1 MATVKDVTKE
11 KQAKTVQDVNNQDAR
26 TRLWQSLNTT
36 YTNQMDES
44 DKAYD
49 KAISQQNNAML
60 ARGMGRSSYA
70 GQIAANMYDDKNR
83 ARNKIGEALIADY
96 QNRISDIE
104 NQEKED
110 ERWERQF
117 AETLKQN
124 EWQRGFQEAEAARQ
138 QGNWEKDYA
147 ANRADTAWSQNF
159 QTSQFTY
166 QQQRD
171 KIADQQWQKEYN
183 EQLRQFN
190 ENMAYQKERA
200 KVSDAQW
207 EKTYNEN
214 LRQFNAQMAQQEA
227 QFKANLQFQQSEAAR
242 QQGNWEQEYA
252 ANRADTAWTQAF
264 QQSEAARN
272 QSNWQAEY
280 NANRAD
286 TAWSQAFQQSEAA
299 RNQSN
304 FELQQAFAERQWE
317 AQQEQWREQF
327 DYSKMSDS
335 QKLAY
340 NYIVAAASNGGD
352 VSDALLNQ
360 AGISRQDYNAMKTQA
375 VASGGVA
382 GNKNNT
388 NKDDTNT
395 PAANPSATFLNGLN
409 SFQTWTTTGNK
420 TSQTTSTSKND
431 AVTVTTNGV
440 SKNVRSLNQ
449 LLNKKPV
456 IDERK

>member
-360 AGISRQDYNAMKTQA
+360 AGISRQDYNAMKAQA

-382 GNKNNT
+382 GNKSNT

>member
-1 MATVKDVTKE
+1 MANVKDVTKE
-11 KQAKTVQDVNNQDAR
+11 KQAKTVEDVNNQDAR

-36 YTNQMDES
+36 YTNQMEES

-49 KAISQQNNAML
+49 KSISQQNNAML

-83 ARNKIGEALIADY
+83 ARNKLGEALIADY

-117 AETLKQN
+117 AETQKQN
-124 EWQRGFQEAEAARQ
+124 EWQRNYQEAETARTQ
-138 QGNWEKDYA
+138 ANWEKEYA
-147 ANRADTAWSQNF
+147 ANRADTAWSQNY
-159 QTSQFTY
+159 QTQQFNY
-166 QQQRD
+166 QKQRD
-171 KIADQQWQKEYN
+171 TIADQQWQKEYN

-200 KVSDAQW
+200 KVSDSQW

-227 QFKANLQFQQSEAAR
+227 QFKANLEFQQSEAAR

-252 ANRADTAWTQAF
+252 ANRADAAWTQAF
-264 QQSEAARN
+264 QQNEAARN

-286 TAWSQAFQQSEAA
+286 TAWNQAFQQSEVA

-340 NYIVAAASNGGD
+340 NYIVTAASNGGD
-352 VSDALLNQ
+352 VSDALLTQ
-360 AGISRQDYNAMKTQA
+360 AGISRQDYNAMKAQA
-375 VASGGVA
+375 VSSGAA
-382 GNKNNT
+382 GTPK
-388 NKDDTNT
+388 KDTT
-395 PAANPSATFLNGLN
+395 PD
-409 SFQTWTTTGNK
+409 TTTPTDQTTIGALTSAALGLGANTSTGVVYGSNAKNK
-420 TSQTTSTSKND
+420 TNND
-431 AVTVTTNGV
+431 VTKTV
-440 SKNVRSLNQ
+440 SNTVAQVMKALT
-449 LLNKKPV
+449 KK
-456 IDERK
+456 